1 MNKLSAIV
9 GRHEPAT
16 ATRSACPRATHLP
29 VVSERAGSSN
39 HTVAERRQ
47 GSTQRRH
54 GLSAG
59 SGEKRLARQP
69 DKKRLVASHRTGW
82 GNLGIWLTFL
92 GVLFASEAALTY
104 AIAHGPWWAA
114 IPLVLIAAHLMHA
127 HLLAL
132 HDAAHGTLCP
142 YAPLNYAIGV
152 FIGALGFIEFSLFR
166 AVHHTHHA
174 YLGTPRDEELWP
186 FVNPE
191 VSRWQRRVAAILEL
205 AAGLAFEPFL
215 LLRAFFRRGST
226 IRKPALRRRIW
237 MELVLLLIAWSVI
250 IAATAYWHAW
260 KYLLVVY
267 LLPAFL
273 AGNFH
278 SWRKY
283 VEHMGLFGAKVLECT
298 RTVLPQTVLG
308 RALSFT
314 LFHEPYHGVH
324 HIYARLPH
332 AVLPELSA
340 MLLPPAQGEIR
351 PFPNYRSALRDM
363 IMSLHD
369 PRIGAQ
375 WLQTPVSDENSH
387 LTASN
392 PCPLELVSSV
402 GCLRRSPAR

>member
-9 GRHEPAT
+9 GRDEPAT
-16 ATRSACPRATHLP
+16 ATRAACPRSTHLP
-29 VVSERAGSSN
+29 VLSERAGSSN
-39 HTVAERRQ
+39 HTDAERRP
-47 GSTQRRH
+47 GSTQRRRH

-59 SGEKRLARQP
+59 SGEKRLVRQP

-82 GNLGIWLTFL
+82 GNLAMWLAFM
-92 GVLFASEAALTY
+92 GVFVASQAALTY
-104 AIAHGPWWAA
+104 TVAHGLWWAA
-114 IPLVLIAAHLMHA
+114 IPLVLIVAHLMHA

-142 YAPLNYAIGV
+142 YAPLNYAVGV
-152 FIGALGFIEFSLFR
+152 FIGVLGFIEFSLFR

-205 AAGLAFEPFL
+205 TAGLAFEPYL
-215 LLRAFFRRGST
+215 LLRAFFRSGST

-237 MELVLLLIAWSVI
+237 MELVLLVIAWSVI

-273 AGNFH
+273 AGNLH

-283 VEHMGLFGAKVLECT
+283 VEHMGLFGAKILECT
-298 RTVLPQTVLG
+298 RTVLPQTALG

-324 HIYARLPH
+324 HKYARLPH
-332 AVLPELSA
+332 AVLPELSS
-340 MLLPPAQGEIR
+340 MLQPPAPGEIP
-351 PFPNYRSALRDM
+351 PFPNYRSAILDM
-363 IMSLHD
+363 ITVLHD
-369 PRIGAQ
+369 PRIGPQ
-375 WLQTPVSDENSH
+375 WLNSPGS
-387 LTASN
+387 LQGKTSIESTACQGEQAL
-392 PCPLELVSSV
+392 PAILK
-402 GCLRRSPAR
+402 RRIR